1 MVWVWMGEAPADE
14 ASIPEYRFLDADSG
28 FHISRRDHV
37 TIQANVRLVMNNL
50 LDLSHAP
57 LLHEGIL
64 GHEDSIRAEINTE
77 QQDPYFFVVRRMRG
91 VRPGALTDLQFRR
104 DGQPIDVVLKM
115 RWSAPC
121 NPLNDSLSSEA
132 GGSATEGAGLY
143 GAHILTPVDDRTTL
157 YHFAAARHGP
167 PIEGDDELLETI
179 KQKMSGLRRIA
190 FAQQDEP
197 MIEAQ
202 QRYLDR
208 FPEARPVLFEVDAG
222 PVRCNRPLDA
232 SIAAEAKV
240 KAST

>member
-77 QQDPYFFVVRRMRG
+77 QQDPYFFAVRRMRG

-132 GGSATEGAGLY
+132 GGSATEGG
-143 GAHILTPVDDRTTL
+143 GALRRAYSHPGGRQGDALSFRRRTPRPSDRG
-157 YHFAAARHGP
+157 R
-167 PIEGDDELLETI
+167 
-179 KQKMSGLRRIA
+179 RRIA
-190 FAQQDEP
+190 RDDQAEDVGT
-197 MIEAQ
+197 ATHCV
-202 QRYLDR
+202 RATGRADDR
-208 FPEARPVLFEVDAG
+208 GAAAVPRPVSRGTTCPIRGRRRARSVQSPPRRVDC
-222 PVRCNRPLDA
+222 R
-232 SIAAEAKV
+232 
-240 KAST
+240 